1 MFLFDSSVA
10 EKHLKHSLV
19 MRESLLPPDHL
30 DIVQSLNNLAALYND
45 GKDYEKAE
53 IFYERA
59 LLIRKRVLP
68 MDHPTVVASVR
79 NLGMLYRKQVSLG
92 HRY

>member
-1 MFLFDSSVA
+1 
-10 EKHLKHSLV
+10 

-79 NLGMLYRKQVSLG
+79 NLGFLVRGRGLACQQQKSRNPIGFYLDPA
-92 HRY
+92 HPL